1 MKTPSRIQHSILI
14 IVFAVVCVFGFS
26 ATSVF
31 ATSHETV
38 VEPARYTPLVGIPG
52 MEDVEFLNTEGY
64 VEALYYLAIT
74 VAAILAVYQI
84 LFGGIRWMFDGI
96 ATHKEEAKSQIQGA
110 VFGLLIV
117 LSAVLV
123 LETINVDLTNL
134 NIFGNAPALSVAG
147 GEGPTPVTY
156 GTTLYNNPGDPA
168 VLNLIA
174 MCEGEVVTW
183 GAGGGGGGK
192 SGGGGA
198 NNAGSIGCFENVS
211 TLTAVPGDTLTN
223 AVYEQ
228 YDPNKEDAV
237 AAQFRASCEEN
248 DGLMNMNECIPKL
261 VDPDADIKIGDTL
274 NLEDAY
280 DVNAHDAVVIY
291 QANCPGKVTADVPTH
306 TISCV
311 ALDDNPADDLRELEC
326 QMINKV
332 YNPVL
337 ENCF

>member
-147 GEGPTPVTY
+147 GEG
-156 GTTLYNNPGDPA
+156 
-168 VLNLIA
+168 
-174 MCEGEVVTW
+174 
-183 GAGGGGGGK
+183 
-192 SGGGGA
+192 
-198 NNAGSIGCFENVS
+198 
-211 TLTAVPGDTLTN
+211 GDTTGFDVSFGPEPIGSTTN
-223 AVYEQ
+223 WDSLDDAGKTAFTENCSPGVVNIT
-228 YDPNKEDAV
+228 PN
-237 AAQFRASCEEN
+237 AASQNIATCVTT
-248 DGLMNMNECIPKL
+248 DDVI
-261 VDPDADIKIGDTL
+261 VDPDLVADTVFNTNTAEIMDDFLLKQDQIANDVGTDVQAGDLKGYTSVPIDEIPGNDEIAFSQTLQPACEAAGGSHIGITM
-274 NLEDAY
+274 DAGAY
-280 DVNAHDAVVIY
+280 EFW
-291 QANCPGKVTADVPTH
+291 
-306 TISCV
+306 CV
-311 ALDDNPADDLRELEC
+311 GNSGVE
-326 QMINKV
+326 
-332 YNPVL
+332 
-337 ENCF
+337 